1 MGSRKYTQGS
11 QSGTRMVQI
20 ALFRDNC
27 TCLHYNT
34 IQRGHEAI
42 IIFARKCL
50 ALGVQFHC
58 NANVEYYRHKVMSS
72 DDTDDILFTRTDDI
86 LFTRTDDILFRLG
99 ARARAPSLN
108 RAIVNNKNKK

>member
-1 MGSRKYTQGS
+1 
-11 QSGTRMVQI
+11 
-20 ALFRDNC
+20 
-27 TCLHYNT
+27 
-34 IQRGHEAI
+34 
-42 IIFARKCL
+42 
-50 ALGVQFHC
+50 
-58 NANVEYYRHKVMSS
+58 MSS